1 MMKKLIGI
9 LALIFLIMLG
19 INTAVMAQNEVQM
32 QITMF
37 KDVSLNGETYG
48 ISFDV
53 SGEKLRNVTR
63 VLIDGPR
70 GRRIPITNPLKLNLV
85 SVSVDNL
92 SLDDFGFWFPEG
104 DYKITLTPPS
114 YGKLKV
120 HMTHHFPSTPAV
132 LYPLEGSADV
142 PTNLVITWAPITSI
156 MGLRL
161 ELKNDAGFAFG
172 IELPINATSYTVPLN
187 LLRPNAGY
195 QLLLEAKVT
204 DFTGNGLITTQ
215 TISFATKAQ

>member
-1 MMKKLIGI
+1 MKKLIGI

-37 KDVSLNGETYG
+37 KDVSLSGETYG

-70 GRRIPITNPLKLNLV
+70 GRRVPITNPLKLNLV

-92 SLDDFGFWFPEG
+92 SLVDFNFWFPEG

-120 HMTHHFPSTPAV
+120 HMTHNFPSTPAV